1 MNTIRL
7 ALGAAIALFVV
18 GGASAQTSPCRGEA
32 AAAGA
37 EIHGPVLHVLDGQT
51 LCVAKG
57 TDPSQWTAVRL
68 DDAPQAASWGALMSV
83 AFGKDVTCVAEG
95 AGGGAICRLDGRSI
109 GAQLEGAAKAGVA
122 WRPGAARPVDRNA
135 IMRIAAF

>member
-7 ALGAAIALFVV
+7 AVGTAIALLIASA
-18 GGASAQTSPCRGEA
+18 ASAQTSPCRGDVL
-32 AAAGA
+32 AAGA

-57 TDPSQWTAVRL
+57 TDPSQWMAVRL

-83 AFGKDVTCVAEG
+83 AFGKDVTCVAQD
-95 AGGGAICRLDGRSI
+95 AGRAAICRIDGRSI
-109 GAQLEGAAKAGVA
+109 GTQLEGAAKAGVA
-122 WRPGAARPVDRNA
+122 WRRARPVDLNA
-135 IMRIAAF
+135 TMRVAAF